1 MLQNAELFD
10 ISVSGDGAV
19 LIRNGA
25 AEKSFGQKMVSSDS
39 FLNVVGHLFG
49 F

>member
-25 AEKSFGQKMVSSDS
+25 AEKPFGQKMVSSDS